1 MVILMRFVMGF
12 TVTLVLLTIA
22 LLSGRSEDMGAPEA
36 AAGEPSGPVLV
47 ELFTSEGCSS
57 CPPADA
63 LLMRLDQEAKVA
75 GAEVIVLSEHVDY
88 WNHIGWT
95 DPFSSAQF
103 SERQRT
109 YAGALDSEVY
119 TPHMVVDGQEDFV
132 GSDERRARAAITRAS
147 RRPKAKVEIR
157 NAGRS
162 ADGKFRVA
170 LRVSELPANAKGD
183 LVLAITERNLSVAV
197 PRGENSGRR
206 LSHTSVVRRLERVA
220 TLDGNREFTTEIEVA
235 LASAWKVKDLRGV
248 AFVQEGRSQ
257 RVLGAG
263 QIQLD

>member
-1 MVILMRFVMGF
+1 MRFLMGF

-22 LLSGRSEDMGAPEA
+22 LLSGRSADKSAPETPAGAPT
-36 AAGEPSGPVLV
+36 GPVLV

-63 LLMRLDQEAKVA
+63 LLVRLDQEMKVA
-75 GAEVIVLSEHVDY
+75 GADVIVLSEHVDY

-95 DPFSSAQF
+95 DPFSSSQF

-109 YAGALDSEVY
+109 YAEALDSDVY

-132 GSDERRARAAITRAS
+132 GSDERRARAAIGRAS
-147 RRPKAKVEIR
+147 RRPKAQVEVR
-157 NAGRS
+157 NLGPS
-162 ADGKFRVA
+162 ANGKFRLA
-170 LRVSELPANAKGD
+170 LRVTELPASAKGN
-183 LVLAITERNLSVAV
+183 LLLAITEKNLSVAV

-206 LSHTSVVRRLERVA
+206 LSHTAVVRRLDRVA
-220 TLDGNREFTTEIEVA
+220 NLDGKRDFTTEIDFAVPG
-235 LASAWKVKDLRGV
+235 AWKAKDLRAV
-248 AFVQEGRSQ
+248 AFVQEDGSQ

-263 QIQLD
+263 QVELH